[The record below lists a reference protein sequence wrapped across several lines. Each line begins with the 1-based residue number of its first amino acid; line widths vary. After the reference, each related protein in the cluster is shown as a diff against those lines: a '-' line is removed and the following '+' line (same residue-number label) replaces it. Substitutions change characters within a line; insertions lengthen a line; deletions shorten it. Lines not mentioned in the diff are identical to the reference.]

1 MKASSKRRR
10 GKEQIRQEKA
20 AEEEKKQSDAARLAQ
35 YEAMRA
41 RTDAMQQE
49 LNVAQ
54 EFKSQLLEH
63 GIFRPNAGGGLDFVA
78 DEGERESLKKEV
90 ASASK

>member
-1 MKASSKRRR
+1 MKATSKRRR
-10 GKEQIRQEKA
+10 GKEQIRQENA
-20 AEEEKKQSDAARLAQ
+20 AEEQKKQGVAAKLAQ
-35 YEAMRA
+35 YDAMRA
-41 RTDAMQQE
+41 KTDAMQQE

-90 ASASK
+90 ATASK